1 MVNIS
6 DYESEEVVRLGVSYL
21 DSFDGDTVEDMSRDE
36 VYDVFNERKGDIDKK
51 VKENTEY
58 MLERDMI
65 TEKEYNSMT
74 HMGFDERLVKFYE
87 TEKDVSDRAMEGI
100 ISNIGKDLKE
110 LRKDILISLNID
122 RDRAKAYEKTEKLKE
137 VVENAVD
144 TYKSADEY
152 YTENLVPSMK
162 SSIETIRGIDEDYE
176 PPLEFEEEYPDWKDF
191 V

>member
-65 TEKEYNSMT
+65 TEKEYNSIT